1 MAFFIGFSLLVLSC
15 YSFAELKPLSDQ
27 DMAKQIAQA
36 GVELDLD
43 VQVDIDSVR
52 YLDGDGFAINGEPG
66 SAGEIGLYGVHIGSH
81 KGAITTDMVSQERPF
96 AGSELAAIHKVW
108 IDVQDNNGIDITLNE
123 LGDNQGNGLDIII
136 NRIGLGLPDSN
147 AGGLLLENI
156 SNYLSASTVTE
167 LNNLYGT
174 VFTDAP
180 GFKPIHMNVLMGA
193 GISDITGSSGALS
206 FPSLNMNGE
215 FFLHLDKLAWVDDG
229 HEAGIAG
236 LTVFREIDSNGDGIK
251 DKMGG
256 ATLSNFSMETVNHT
270 TSSGKEVQ
278 ALYIENLD
286 FKASIA
292 LNNIYIGDPQHSLG
306 SLLIRDID
314 TAGTA
319 LWIYEH

>member
-1 MAFFIGFSLLVLSC
+1 MAFFIGLSLLFVSLF
-15 YSFAELKPLSDQ
+15 SFAALEPLTEQ
-27 DMAKQIAQA
+27 DMQAHFAQA

-52 YLDGDGFAINGEPG
+52 YLDNDGAALNGEPG
-66 SAGEIGLYGVHIGSH
+66 SAGEIGLYGIHIGSH

-96 AGSELAAIHKVW
+96 AGEELAAIHKVW

-136 NRIGLGLPDSN
+136 NRIGFGQPDAD

-156 SNYLSASTVTE
+156 SNYLSTAAVDE

-174 VFTDAP
+174 AFNATP
-180 GFKPIHMNVLMGA
+180 GFQPIHMNVLMGA
-193 GISDITGSSGALS
+193 GGFDAGSVGFPALS
-206 FPSLNMNGE
+206 MDGE

-236 LTVFREIDSNGDGIK
+236 LMVYREIDTNNDGVK
-251 DKMGG
+251 DAIGP
-256 ATLSNFSMETVNHT
+256 ATLKNFTLETVNHR
-270 TSSGKEVQ
+270 TSSGEEVQ
-278 ALYIENLD
+278 ALYIANLD

-292 LNNIYIGDPQHSLG
+292 LNNLYIGDTQHSLG

-314 TAGTA
+314 TSGTS
-319 LWIYEH
+319 LWIYPH